1 MSLRTKM
8 MASIFV
14 FLVLVFGLLT
24 LNLWLDA
31 AARSRSEAQ
40 RNADLVNRFV
50 SDLARSWTS
59 RYPAWTEE
67 AWAEVSRKMEL
78 SEIAERWTFVG
89 FRDGLPVVMASNE
102 LDPERVVR
110 EDAEPLR
117 KSLGGLSVEDGGA
130 RLYMP
135 LETPQGERFA
145 ARLDLRGPALPARG
159 TSGAMGAIVT
169 VMALGTV
176 LLLLNLYV
184 VTNRLVLRPLGSL
197 VEASERVAR
206 GDFSQKIP
214 PEGRYDE
221 MGRLIQAFNLMLDK
235 IGEHRAGLEADVRQA
250 RGKVANT
257 ERRLFAA
264 QRLTT
269 TGTLAAGI
277 AHEINNPL
285 GGMLNAVRSLQEG
298 KLDEA
303 KRAEYLGLVAEGLDR
318 VRAIVQRMLQFGP
331 RAYEPRPASLKEA
344 VDSAAA
350 FLAHA
355 LRAKEVDLRIEL
367 PDDLPMVS
375 GNPVELQQAFLN
387 VLKNAVDASVMGEG
401 TVTVYHRAS
410 PGAVSVM
417 VADNGCG
424 MDEEEKARCLDP
436 FFTTKDVGE
445 GTGLGLAVAHNIVAN
460 HGGKIEI
467 QSEHGKGTTV
477 TLTFPVEGAEGV
489 GLRNRTVQGGLG

>member
-8 MASIFV
+8 MASIFI

-31 AARSRSEAQ
+31 AARSRAEAQ
-40 RNADLVNRFV
+40 RNALLIGRLV

-59 RYPAWTEE
+59 RYPDWTEE
-67 AWAEVSRKMEL
+67 AWAELSRKLEL
-78 SEIAERWTFVG
+78 TDIVDRWTVLG
-89 FRDGLPVVMASNE
+89 FREAGAVVMASNE
-102 LDPERVVR
+102 REPELIAR
-110 EDAEPLR
+110 EDVENFREA
-117 KSLGGLSVEDGGA
+117 LGGIPEPEPDGS
-130 RLYMP
+130 RIYMP
-135 LETPQGERFA
+135 LDTPSGERFV
-145 ARLDLRGPALPARG
+145 ARLDLRGPAVPTGGL
-159 TSGAMGAIVT
+159 SGAMGAIVT

-184 VTNRLVLRPLGSL
+184 VTNRLVLRPLESL
-197 VEASERVAR
+197 VDASGRVAH
-206 GDFSQKIP
+206 GDFSKKIP
-214 PEGRYDE
+214 SEGRYDE
-221 MGRLIQAFNLMLDK
+221 MGRMIQAFNLMLDK
-235 IGEHRAGLEADVRQA
+235 IADHRRTLEDDVRQA

-285 GGMLNAVRSLQEG
+285 GGMINAVRVLQG
-298 KLDEA
+298 GTLDGA
-303 KRAEYLGLVAEGLDR
+303 KRDEYLGLVADGLER

-331 RAYEPRPASLKEA
+331 RGFEPRPSSLKEA

-350 FLAHA
+350 FLSHA
-355 LRAKEVDLRIEL
+355 FKAKDVALQVEL
-367 PDDLPMVS
+367 PADLPAVN

-387 VLKNAVDASVMGEG
+387 VLKNAVDACVMGEG
-401 TVTVYHRAS
+401 VVTVYHRA
-410 PGAVSVM
+410 GDGDVSVM

-424 MDEEEKARCLDP
+424 MDEGERARCLDP

-445 GTGLGLAVAHNIVAN
+445 GTGLGLAVANNIVVN

-467 QSEHGKGTTV
+467 QSDLGKGTTV
-477 TLTFPVEGAEGV
+477 RLTFPTAGV
-489 GLRNRTVQGGLG
+489 GGAVGNLSA

>member
-1 MSLRTKM
+1 
-8 MASIFV
+8 MASIFI

-31 AARSRSEAQ
+31 AARSRAEAQ
-40 RNADLVNRFV
+40 RNALLIGRLV

-59 RYPAWTEE
+59 RYPDWTEE
-67 AWAEVSRKMEL
+67 AWAELSRKLEL
-78 SEIAERWTFVG
+78 TDILERWTVVG
-89 FRDGLPVVMASNE
+89 FRDDKPVVMASNE
-102 LDPERVVR
+102 LDPEIDVESFR
-110 EDAEPLR
+110 EALAGVPEP
-117 KSLGGLSVEDGGA
+117 DGS
-130 RLYMP
+130 RIYMP
-135 LETPQGERFA
+135 LDTPSGERFV
-145 ARLDLRGPALPARG
+145 ARLDLRGPAVPHRG
-159 TSGAMGAIVT
+159 LSGAMGAIVT

-184 VTNRLVLRPLGSL
+184 VTNRLVLRPLESL
-197 VEASERVAR
+197 VDASGRVAR
-206 GDFSQKIP
+206 GDFSQKIAS
-214 PEGRYDE
+214 EGRYDE
-221 MGRLIQAFNLMLDK
+221 MGRMIQAFNLMLDK
-235 IGEHRAGLEADVRQA
+235 IADHRRTLEDDVRQA

-285 GGMLNAVRSLQEG
+285 GGMINAVRALEEG
-298 KLDEA
+298 RLDEA
-303 KRAEYLGLVAEGLDR
+303 KRAEYLGLVSEGLGR

-331 RAYEPRPASLKEA
+331 RTFEPKPSSLREA

-350 FLAHA
+350 FLSHTFKAKDVA
-355 LRAKEVDLRIEL
+355 LQVEL
-367 PDDLPMVS
+367 PADLPAVN

-387 VLKNAVDASVMGEG
+387 VLKNAVDACVMGEG
-401 TVTVYHRAS
+401 VVTVYHRA
-410 PGAVSVM
+410 GEGDVSVM

-424 MDEEEKARCLDP
+424 MDEGERARCLDP

-445 GTGLGLAVAHNIVAN
+445 GTGLGLAVANNIVAN

-467 QSEHGKGTTV
+467 HSDLGKGTTV
-477 TLTFPVEGAEGV
+477 TLTFPTTGAGVE
-489 GLRNRTVQGGLG
+489 QGNVSA

>member
-31 AARSRSEAQ
+31 AARSRADAQ
-40 RNADLVNRFV
+40 RNADLIARLIA
-50 SDLARSWTS
+50 DLARSWTS

-67 AWAEVSRKMEL
+67 AWAEISRKMEL
-78 SEIAERWTFVG
+78 TEIAQRWTFIG
-89 FRDGLPVVMASNE
+89 FHGDRPQVLASNE
-102 LDPERVVR
+102 RDAEASVR
-110 EDAEPLR
+110 EDLELFREA
-117 KSLGGLSVEDGGA
+117 LGGVRVEDGGA
-130 RLYMP
+130 RLFMP
-135 LETPQGERFA
+135 VETPQGERFA
-145 ARLDLRGPALPARG
+145 ARLELRGNALPMRG
-159 TSGAMGAIVT
+159 LSGAMGAIVT

-184 VTNRLVLRPLGSL
+184 VTNRLVLRPLESL
-197 VEASERVAR
+197 VEASGRVAH
-206 GDFSQKIP
+206 GDFSKKIP

-221 MGRLIQAFNLMLDK
+221 MGRLIEAFNLMLDK
-235 IGEHRAGLEADVRQA
+235 IGEHRATLEADVRQA

-285 GGMLNAVRSLQEG
+285 GGMINAVRSLQEG
-298 KLDEA
+298 RLDEA
-303 KRAEYLGLVAEGLDR
+303 KRAEYLGLVADGLDR

-331 RAYEPRPASLKEA
+331 RSFEPRPASLKEA
-344 VDSAAA
+344 VESAAA
-350 FLAHA
+350 FLSHS

-367 PDDLPMVS
+367 PEDLPAVN

-401 TVTVYHRAS
+401 TVTVYHRTGD
-410 PGAVSVM
+410 GAVSIL

-424 MDEEEKARCLDP
+424 MSEEERARCLDP

-445 GTGLGLAVAHNIVAN
+445 GTGLGLAVAHNIVTN

-467 QSEHGKGTTV
+467 RSDLGKGTTV
-477 TLTFPVEGAEGV
+477 TLTFPVAGGAAAEGV
-489 GLRNRTVQGGLG
+489 DLKNRTV